1 MAFYANESAGV
12 VNYSNADWQTAGII
26 TNDYIIDSADTGGN
40 LPDGGTNGE
49 TYRSPLSFTLGKYER
64 ARVRGL
70 IDITY
75 LDGDFKYKLTVPAS
89 STSARIITKS
99 SETPISGDTS
109 EVTALSTNT
118 AGVAEVAVTAADG
131 AGYVFFEGTIEA
143 GGTAGTV
150 AIQIGQRANHANDT
164 VLKEGSYL
172 EYMRF

>member
-40 LPDGGTNGE
+40 LPDGGSNGE

-64 ARVRGL
+64 ARIRGL

-131 AGYVFFEGTIEA
+131 AGYVFFEGTVEA

-172 EYMRF
+172 EYIRF